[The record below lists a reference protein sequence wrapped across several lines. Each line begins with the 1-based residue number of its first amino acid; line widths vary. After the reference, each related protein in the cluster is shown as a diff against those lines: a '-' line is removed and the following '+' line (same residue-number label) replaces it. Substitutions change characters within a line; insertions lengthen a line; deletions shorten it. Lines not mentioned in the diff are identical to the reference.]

1 MGLIKNAELS
11 FGHIKLSDV
20 EEKVRNVINVMMGKW
35 RYVSKG
41 IIWCSLAYEWNL
53 K

>member
-1 MGLIKNAELS
+1 MGLIKNVEFF
-11 FGHIKLSDV
+11 FGYIKLLDV

-35 RYVSKG
+35 RYVLKG
-41 IIWCSLAYEWNL
+41 IIWCFLVYEWNL